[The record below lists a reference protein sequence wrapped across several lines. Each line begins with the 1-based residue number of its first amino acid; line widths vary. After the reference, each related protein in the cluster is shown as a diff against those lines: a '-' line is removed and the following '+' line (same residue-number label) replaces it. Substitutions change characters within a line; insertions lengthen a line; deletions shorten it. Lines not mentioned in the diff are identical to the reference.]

1 MPLTLVGSCGNCLAM
16 ADKILLDAVER
27 RVLGVLMEKSLAQ
40 PDYYPMTLNA
50 LVAGCNQKQNR
61 DPVTSLDD
69 STIHE
74 TLEALRQ
81 RNLVTLVFPAPGART
96 ERFKHDVQTVFGWQ
110 PRERAIMTEL
120 LLRGPQ
126 TMGELRTRCSRFM
139 PFDDLE
145 AVTLVLDCLA
155 KYDPPAVAPMPREP
169 GRSAIRY
176 THLLY
181 PEDERP
187 VAETEALTPAAV
199 APRERSAVSGGA
211 LDELR
216 ATVAKLEQTVA
227 DLTTRL
233 ETIERQL
240 L

>member
-1 MPLTLVGSCGNCLAM
+1 M
-16 ADKILLDAVER
+16 ADKILLDSNER

-50 LVAGCNQKQNR
+50 LVAACNQKQNR
-61 DPVTSLDD
+61 DPVTDLDD
-69 STIHE
+69 NTVHE
-74 TLEALRQ
+74 TLEGLRR

-96 ERFKHDVQTVFGWQ
+96 ERYKHEVQTVLGWQ

-126 TMGELRTRCSRFM
+126 TVGELRTRCSRFM

-181 PEDERP
+181 PDDEKP
-187 VAETEALTPAAV
+187 VVLNTPATAASGQARV
-199 APRERSAVSGGA
+199 SRAEAPPSAAFHERLAPAAGA
-211 LDELR
+211 MDELR
-216 ATVAKLEQTVA
+216 ETVANLEQTVA
-227 DLTTRL
+227 DLVRRL